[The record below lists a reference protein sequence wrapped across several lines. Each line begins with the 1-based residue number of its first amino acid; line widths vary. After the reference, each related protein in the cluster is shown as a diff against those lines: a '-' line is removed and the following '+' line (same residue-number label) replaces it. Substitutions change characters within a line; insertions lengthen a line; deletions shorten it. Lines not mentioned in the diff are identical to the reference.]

1 MLAACFTLYEAPF
14 WDGILTKR
22 LDIHGSF
29 LRNLITCSSVGNM
42 FILFPAMIADSYPP
56 IYVALVGAFFVAT
69 GYTVLYLEWVHL
81 HGEEWKTLLI
91 VAIYAWGV
99 AWIYGAAFVTV
110 ISNADPKAKGRAI
123 GSMLGFLYFANGWF
137 TEVTEFEGNGH
148 TTLKKSALRH
158 EFIAITAL
166 LCAPGLF
173 KLSTSEQKCSSDD
186 AFLTGTSVALFC
198 MLVLMFAQWLV
209 TGGSGN
215 TNLLNFW
222 YGDVPFLYTL
232 GYGVILLFCVIVNG
246 KNLIRFGYSNL
257 HQCGR
262 GHKQS
267 NKAVS
272 STSVTPPL
280 SNIEKVNFFSGFFE
294 LPVSACQSVRA
305 SFISMVH
312 FLVRIFNDR
321 RYVLIFSIFAINIGT
336 GQTMANRFTQI
347 KSMYGKH
354 WTMVAAEYNLVRPF
368 GALCAGALADIIHS
382 RTKLLFF
389 LVAMMTIAQLLF
401 SISSADESLKMVS
414 FSWFPLPMEK
424 IPLFLCAF
432 STGAIFTLVPI
443 IEIESFDEEA
453 IGRIHGTTMVGA
465 ILGQTLIYNIVS
477 VVVSFSATLWV
488 TFIICAL
495 SLILAKRLHD
505 EYGSELMS
513 KVVSEN
519 STTPQ
524 CNCITSLLSC
534 SPSDEVNWC
543 AQLKFRGYSC
553 FDWPTGAS
561 MKKDT
566 QEERQALLND
576 HHDSEV
582 SETSNGTRRREETEA
597 NSRTSSNYV

>member
-1 MLAACFTLYEAPF
+1 
-14 WDGILTKR
+14 
-22 LDIHGSF
+22 
-29 LRNLITCSSVGNM
+29 
-42 FILFPAMIADSYPP
+42 
-56 IYVALVGAFFVAT
+56 
-69 GYTVLYLEWVHL
+69 
-81 HGEEWKTLLI
+81 
-91 VAIYAWGV
+91 
-99 AWIYGAAFVTV
+99 
-110 ISNADPKAKGRAI
+110 
-123 GSMLGFLYFANGWF
+123 
-137 TEVTEFEGNGH
+137 
-148 TTLKKSALRH
+148 
-158 EFIAITAL
+158 
-166 LCAPGLF
+166 
-173 KLSTSEQKCSSDD
+173 
-186 AFLTGTSVALFC
+186 
-198 MLVLMFAQWLV
+198 
-209 TGGSGN
+209 
-215 TNLLNFW
+215 
-222 YGDVPFLYTL
+222 
-232 GYGVILLFCVIVNG
+232 
-246 KNLIRFGYSNL
+246 
-257 HQCGR
+257 
-262 GHKQS
+262 
-267 NKAVS
+267 
-272 STSVTPPL
+272 
-280 SNIEKVNFFSGFFE
+280 
-294 LPVSACQSVRA
+294 
-305 SFISMVH
+305 
-312 FLVRIFNDR
+312 
-321 RYVLIFSIFAINIGT
+321 
-336 GQTMANRFTQI
+336 
-347 KSMYGKH
+347 
-354 WTMVAAEYNLVRPF
+354 
-368 GALCAGALADIIHS
+368 
-382 RTKLLFF
+382 
-389 LVAMMTIAQLLF
+389 MMTIAQLLF

-465 ILGQTLIYNIVS
+465 ILGQTLIYNMVS

-519 STTPQ
+519 STTSQ

-534 SPSDEVNWC
+534 SPSDEVSWC